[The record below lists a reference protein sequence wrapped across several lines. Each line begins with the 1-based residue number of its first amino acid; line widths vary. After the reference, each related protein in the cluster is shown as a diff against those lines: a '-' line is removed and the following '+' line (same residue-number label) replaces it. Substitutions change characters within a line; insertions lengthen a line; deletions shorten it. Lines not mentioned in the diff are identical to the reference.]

1 MKKLQAPT
9 VEVPKAMSSSTNQ
22 CALEETETADY
33 TNLPIELETK
43 HVDSDHDAES
53 VVYDEVQDIRSRAQP
68 PTSSTVITGSSGT
81 PDAAQEPITQFQLTV
96 NSAYSTPINKI

>member
-1 MKKLQAPT
+1 MKKLQAAG
-9 VEVPKAMSSSTNQ
+9 VKVHKAKSSCTNQ
-22 CALEETETADY
+22 CALEETADY
-33 TNLPIELETK
+33 TNLPIELATK

-68 PTSSTVITGSSGT
+68 PTSSTVAAGSSGT
-81 PDAAQEPITQFQLTV
+81 LAAAQEPITQFQLTV